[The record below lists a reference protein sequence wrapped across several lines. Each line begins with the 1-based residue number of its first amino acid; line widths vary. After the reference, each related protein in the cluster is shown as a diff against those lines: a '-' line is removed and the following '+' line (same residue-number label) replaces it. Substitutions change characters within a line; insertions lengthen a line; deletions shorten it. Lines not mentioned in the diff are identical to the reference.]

1 MSNLAVPPPAGPASA
16 CTCAPAAEQ
25 TPTTPV
31 VSGELAGAAGRFGPT
46 HALILLIAFLGLGTG
61 LFLAG
66 TELETVFALLG
77 GCGAIGAA
85 TLTAAGGGRRL
96 ISVLAEAAVRA
107 GAGK

>member
-1 MSNLAVPPPAGPASA
+1 MSFPPLPGPAGPGPA
-16 CTCAPAAEQ
+16 CTCAPAVA
-25 TPTTPV
+25 PTTPAGG
-31 VSGELAGAAGRFGPT
+31 GEPDGTTGRFGPT
-46 HALILLIAFLGLGTG
+46 HALILLIAVLGLGTT

-96 ISVLAEAAVRA
+96 ISVLAEAAVRS

>member
-1 MSNLAVPPPAGPASA
+1 MSLPPLPYPAGPAPA
-16 CTCAPAAEQ
+16 CTCAPAAE
-25 TPTTPV
+25 TLAPAGG
-31 VSGELAGAAGRFGPT
+31 GEPDGDAGRFGPT
-46 HALILLIAFLGLGTG
+46 HALILLIAVLGLGSG

-96 ISVLAEAAVRA
+96 MSLFVEAAVRS